1 MWNESDKTHLIL
13 RMGDSEMSG
22 FSSSNSRSDG
32 SSWEVDTI
40 DWDYESDETN
50 LKRIFHDS
58 VGMDDDDVSMKE
70 EENIDIVINAESII
84 ENQPKIES
92 LDTTHGDGI
101 DFQGRIPFEG
111 VWWNSSG
118 A

>member
-1 MWNESDKTHLIL
+1 MWNEPDKTHLIL

-22 FSSSNSRSDG
+22 FSSGNLRSDG
-32 SSWEVDTI
+32 SS
-40 DWDYESDETN
+40 WDYESDETI
-50 LKRIFHDS
+50 LKRIFYDS

-70 EENIDIVINAESII
+70 EENIDIVVNAESII

-118 A
+118 D